1 MPYSPRLTMAL
12 CGLVII
18 LFTQTTLSG
27 QAVAAGTSCK
37 HISPDKMTL
46 CQQKFKTTGKTL
58 QKKPKPTAKPGIDA
72 KDLLWL
78 LL

>member
-1 MPYSPRLTMAL
+1 MPYSPRLPMAL
-12 CGLVII
+12 CALVII
-18 LFTQTTLSG
+18 LFTQTNLIG

-37 HISPDKMTL
+37 HLSPDKMTL
-46 CQQKFKTTGKTL
+46 CQQKFKTTSKTL
-58 QKKPKPTAKPGIDA
+58 QKKPKPNAKPGIDA